1 MLAIR
6 SVGTTYVL
14 VVFCNLLNVLLVL
27 VDCLDVVVRPQLRPD
42 NSIAQV
48 TDSLIK
54 LSAL

>member
-27 VDCLDVVVRPQLRPD
+27 VDCLDVVVRPHLRPD

-48 TDSLIK
+48 TVSLIK